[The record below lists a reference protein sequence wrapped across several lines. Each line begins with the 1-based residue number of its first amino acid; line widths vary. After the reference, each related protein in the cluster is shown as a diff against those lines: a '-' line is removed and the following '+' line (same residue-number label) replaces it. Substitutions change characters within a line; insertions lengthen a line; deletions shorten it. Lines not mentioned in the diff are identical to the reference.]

1 LYNKVKKDYNINLAK
16 FRKESERYQLTKAEL
31 FETLAS
37 YSDDT
42 ELAVVW
48 FDKEEIDEE
57 MSDSRWSDVC
67 NNLITSDEMLEAA
80 RRELLG

>member
-1 LYNKVKKDYNINLAK
+1 
-16 FRKESERYQLTKAEL
+16 LTKSEL
-31 FETLAS
+31 LATLDC

-48 FDKEEIDEE
+48 FDKEEIDEDMPDE
-57 MSDSRWSDVC
+57 EWASVC
-67 NNLITSDEMLEAA
+67 DNLITSDEMLEAA